1 MIVDPE
7 KWAAASGCGPEQVIG
22 NIGRYLEDKVLGLDL
37 VRDAGAQVLVKT
49 RDVQQP
55 PESRAEPEGRPQ

>member
-22 NIGRYLEDKVLGLDL
+22 NIGRYLEDGVLGLDL
-37 VRDAGAQVLVKT
+37 VRDTGAQVLVKT
-49 RDVQQP
+49 RDDGP
-55 PESRAEPEGRPQ
+55 R